1 MTILIAHLGPAG
13 TYAEDAAIACRAW
26 LEGTAGLSSE
36 LRPYSS
42 IPKTLRATESGETQL
57 SVVPVE
63 NSIEGSVTTTLDTL
77 WQMNS
82 LQIQRAIVLPI
93 DHALISRAPDLASL
107 QTVYAH
113 PQALAQCQ
121 GWLERMLPEVR
132 LIPASSN
139 AEALHKLEQEPQSG
153 AIASRRAAKL
163 YNLPVLSYPIND
175 YPDNCTRFWVLGVT
189 PSPGG
194 THTSLAFSV
203 PANIPGALVTP
214 LQVFATRNLNL
225 SRIESRPSK
234 RSLGDYV
241 FFIDIEASA
250 DDPTVQQA
258 LQELTQHTET
268 LKLLGSYSIAR
279 LAC

>member
-13 TYAEDAAIACRAW
+13 TYAEDAAIACQAW
-26 LEGTAGLSSE
+26 LENTVGQPSE

-77 WQMNS
+77 WQMNA

-107 QTVYAH
+107 QTVYGH

-132 LIPASSN
+132 LMPASSN
-139 AEALHKLEQEPQSG
+139 AEALHRLDSEPQAG
-153 AIASRRAAKL
+153 AIASRRAARL

-175 YPDNCTRFWVLGVT
+175 YPDNCTRFWVLGRS
-189 PSPGG
+189 PSPNG

-203 PANIPGALVTP
+203 PANVPGALVTP
-214 LQVFATRNLNL
+214 LQIFATRNLNL

-258 LQELTQHTET
+258 LQELAQHTET
-268 LKLLGSYSIAR
+268 LKLLGSYSIANVP
-279 LAC
+279 

>member
-1 MTILIAHLGPAG
+1 MTVLIAHLGPAG
-13 TYAEDAAIACRAW
+13 TYAEDAAIACSAW
-26 LEGTAGLSSE
+26 LQTTAGLSSE

-42 IPKTLRATESGETQL
+42 ISKTLRATESGETQL

-77 WQMNS
+77 WQMS
-82 LQIQRAIVLPI
+82 ALQIQRAIVLPI
-93 DHALISRAPDLASL
+93 DHALISRASELASL
-107 QTVYAH
+107 QTVYGH

-121 GWLERMLPEVR
+121 GWLDRALPEVR
-132 LIPASSN
+132 LMPASSN
-139 AEALHKLEQEPQSG
+139 TEALHRLEAEPQAG
-153 AIASRRAAKL
+153 AIASRRAARL
-163 YNLPVLSYPIND
+163 YNLPVLSYPISD
-175 YPDNCTRFWVLGVT
+175 YPDNCTRFWVLGLT

-203 PANIPGALVTP
+203 PANVPGALVTP

-258 LQELTQHTET
+258 LQELAQHTET
-268 LKLLGSYSIAR
+268 LKLLGSYSIASVV
-279 LAC
+279 

>member
-1 MTILIAHLGPAG
+1 MTVLIAHLGPAG
-13 TYAEDAAIACRAW
+13 TYAEDAAIACSAW
-26 LEGTAGLSSE
+26 LQTTAGLSSE

-42 IPKTLRATESGETQL
+42 ISKTLRATESGETQL

-77 WQMNS
+77 WQMS
-82 LQIQRAIVLPI
+82 ALQIQRAIVLPI
-93 DHALISRAPDLASL
+93 DHALISRASELASL
-107 QTVYAH
+107 QTVYGH

-121 GWLERMLPEVR
+121 GWLDRALPEVQ
-132 LIPASSN
+132 LMPASSN
-139 AEALHKLEQEPQSG
+139 TEALHRLEAEPQAG
-153 AIASRRAAKL
+153 AIASRRAARL
-163 YNLPVLSYPIND
+163 YNLPVLSYPISD
-175 YPDNCTRFWVLGVT
+175 YPDNCTRFWVLGLT

-203 PANIPGALVTP
+203 PANVPGALVTP

-258 LQELTQHTET
+258 LQELAQHTET
-268 LKLLGSYSIAR
+268 LKLLGSYSIASVV
-279 LAC
+279 

>member
-13 TYAEDAAIACRAW
+13 TYAEDAAIACQAW
-26 LEGTAGLSSE
+26 LESTAGLSSK

-107 QTVYAH
+107 QAVYGH

-121 GWLERMLPEVR
+121 GWLERMLPEAR
-132 LIPASSN
+132 LMPASSN
-139 AEALHKLEQEPQSG
+139 AEALHRLDSEPQAG
-153 AIASRRAAKL
+153 AIASRRAARL

-175 YPDNCTRFWVLGVT
+175 YPDNCTRFWVLGLT
-189 PSPGG
+189 PSPSG

-203 PANIPGALVTP
+203 PANVPGALVTP

-258 LQELTQHTET
+258 LQELKQHTET
-268 LKLLGSYSIAR
+268 LKLLGSYSIAN
-279 LAC
+279 AV

>member
-1 MTILIAHLGPAG
+1 MAISIAHLGPAG
-13 TYAEDAAIACRAW
+13 TYAEDAAIACGEW
-26 LEGTAGLSSE
+26 LRTTAGVSTE

-42 IPKTLRATESGETQL
+42 IPKTIRATESGETQL

-77 WQMNS
+77 WQLDR
-82 LQIQRAIVLPI
+82 LQIQRALVLPI
-93 DHALISRAPDLASL
+93 DHALISRALDLESVK
-107 QTVYAH
+107 TVYGH

-121 GWLERMLPEVR
+121 GWLERTLPDAQLV
-132 LIPASSN
+132 PSHSN
-139 AEALHKLEQEPQSG
+139 AEALHRLDSEPQAG
-153 AIASRRAAKL
+153 AIASRRAASL
-163 YNLPVLSYPIND
+163 YNLPILSYPIND
-175 YPDNCTRFWVLGVT
+175 YPDNCTRFWVLGLT

-203 PANIPGALVTP
+203 PANVPGALVTP
-214 LQVFATRNLNL
+214 LQIFATRNLNL

-241 FFIDIEASA
+241 FFIDIEASVDNVA
-250 DDPTVQQA
+250 VQQA
-258 LQELTQHTET
+258 LQELAQHTET

-279 LAC
+279 TA